1 MTMNQLDA
9 LLWAVDRIMEVSMNN
24 LCRGCRITR
33 NDFLSPNAVCNHE
46 GATER
51 ITDRIMEASDDDIS
65 ESGEICDSV
74 VTTGAPVSSGRS
86 GDSGG
91 ETSPQEP

>member
-1 MTMNQLDA
+1 MNAEHLMSIA
-9 LLWAVDRIMEVSMNN
+9 WAV
-24 LCRGCRITR
+24 
-33 NDFLSPNAVCNHE
+33 
-46 GATER
+46 
-51 ITDRIMEASDDDIS
+51 DRIMEASDDDIS

-74 VTTGAPVSSGRS
+74 VAEGAPVFVGRG